1 MSTNCLNIQKNITL
15 SCDGELLINTKKAS
29 VTHDAEKKDTH
40 KKQTMQQLNN
50 AVMDLLLCFCLF
62 F

>member
-29 VTHDAEKKDTH
+29 VTHDAEKKDRHT
-40 KKQTMQQLNN
+40 KNKPCNSLII
-50 AVMDLLLCFCLF
+50 L
-62 F
+62 